1 MEMLM
6 GKILKRLVKTIAV
19 IFVLMYSF
27 FVMVDQEVDFKKY
40 DSELN
45 NYNNM
50 IAEEDMLH
58 EQLVNTRSQISSE
71 KYIEEVAREKLGLV
85 MPNEVVF
92 IDASL

>member
-1 MEMLM
+1 MLM

-71 KYIEEVAREKLGLV
+71 KYIEEVARDKLGLV

>member
-1 MEMLM
+1 MLM